1 MITPE
6 ERIVAI
12 ETRLDTVIQDVKESR
27 VNIHAIRNQTNDIT
41 SKFYERIA
49 NLEIKVESM
58 KMGTGIHGIK
68 WWVSLIVPAMSLVI
82 SLIVLGVLLKK

>member
-49 NLEIKVESM
+49 NL
-58 KMGTGIHGIK
+58 
-68 WWVSLIVPAMSLVI
+68 VI